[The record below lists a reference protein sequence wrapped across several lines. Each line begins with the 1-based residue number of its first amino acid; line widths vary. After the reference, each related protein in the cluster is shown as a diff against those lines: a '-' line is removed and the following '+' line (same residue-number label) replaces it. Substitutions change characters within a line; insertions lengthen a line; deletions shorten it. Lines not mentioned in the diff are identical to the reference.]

1 MARYRKVDPR
11 IWNDEKFND
20 LSRDGKLAFLFVL
33 THPHMTSIG
42 AMRASFAGLAAE
54 LGVDAKAFRE
64 AFAKGLLAA
73 DEKACFVGLPNYAKY
88 NRPESPNV
96 VRHWRDASDQV
107 PECEEKRLQLQRL
120 KAFTE
125 ALGKAF
131 GEAFAEAFPE
141 SRARARTIEKT
152 LRDEPRN
159 SENPAD
165 LDPEPGS
172 EVEPDQPAPR
182 RPKAT
187 PAQFEAFWREYPKKA
202 DRKRAVAVWAKLH
215 ADQVPAIMH
224 GLDRWQH
231 SRQWRD
237 GFVHDPTTWLRQERW
252 TDETIDTQPTGPPP
266 APDPYAHLPRAAPHV
281 VAGGER

>member
-33 THPHMTSIG
+33 THPHLTSIG

-64 AFAKGLLAA
+64 AFGKGLLAA
-73 DEKACFVGLPNYAKY
+73 DEKACFVGLPNYVRY

-96 VRHWRDASDQV
+96 VRHWAEASDCV

-120 KAFTE
+120 KAFAE

-131 GEAFAEAFPE
+131 AEAFAEAFPE
-141 SRARARTIEKT
+141 SRAITRAREKT
-152 LRDEPRN
+152 L
-159 SENPAD
+159 AD
-165 LDPEPGS
+165 KSADVSPDAPLDPP
-172 EVEPDQPAPR
+172 PPPTTKPKRPR
-182 RPKAT
+182 AT
-187 PAQFEAFWREYPKKA
+187 REQFEAFWAQYPKRSHRKA
-202 DRKRAVAVWAKLH
+202 AEAAWSKLY
-215 ADQVPAIMH
+215 ADQMPAIMA
-224 GLDRWQH
+224 GLKRWLD

-237 GFVHDPTTWLRQERW
+237 GYRHDPATWLNGERW
-252 TDETIDTQPTGPPP
+252 TDETIDTEQVKPN
-266 APDPYAHLPRAAPHV
+266 ALPDPYAHLPRAPRFV
-281 VAGGER
+281 VGETP